1 MNDTTNE
8 QLSALLDG
16 ELPRDET
23 RFLLRRLDN
32 DPELARRWSRY
43 QVASA
48 VLRQQFVSSLPN
60 DAFVAGVMLRLD
72 ERTAVTRSQSVGGRV
87 LRWAGGGAIA
97 AAVAVF
103 ALVATR
109 PAGNGSDVP
118 VQVASNATLVAQPLA
133 AATAPVAPVGE
144 LHQPLTIDQVELPG
158 FIDYAQPA
166 SYESIVPNYAALPRG
181 SAGQRIS
188 GNAAD
193 GFVPYVLVVGSRPA
207 IPQPA
212 PRAEAAPTQQ

>member
-1 MNDTTNE
+1 MNDTTQE

-43 QVASA
+43 QIASA
-48 VLRQQFVSSLPN
+48 VLRNQFVSSLPN
-60 DAFVAGVMLRLD
+60 DAFVAGVMQRLD
-72 ERTAVTRSQSVGGRV
+72 MPGVALQRQSVGGRL
-87 LRWAGGGAIA
+87 LRYAGGGVIA

-109 PAGNGSDVP
+109 PAGTDVSAP
-118 VQVASNATLVAQPLA
+118 IAGNAFVSTQPLA
-133 AATAPVAPVGE
+133 AVTAPTAPVGE
-144 LHQPLTIDQVELPG
+144 LHQPLTLDQVALPG

-166 SYESIVPNYAALPRG
+166 SYYESIVPNYAASSRNP
-181 SAGQRIS
+181 AGQLVN
-188 GNAAD
+188 GNGAE
-193 GFVPYVLVVGSRPA
+193 GFVPYVLVVGARPA
-207 IPQPA
+207 TAQPA
-212 PRAEAAPTQQ
+212 PRGEAAPTQH

>member
-1 MNDTTNE
+1 MNDTTQE

-43 QVASA
+43 QIASA
-48 VLRQQFVSSLPN
+48 VLRNQFVSSVPN
-60 DAFVAGVMLRLD
+60 DAFVAGVMQRLD
-72 ERTAVTRSQSVGGRV
+72 VADVALPRQSIGGRL
-87 LRWAGGGAIA
+87 LRYAGGGAIA

-109 PAGNGSDVP
+109 PAGTDVAAP
-118 VQVASNATLVAQPLA
+118 VAGGALVSAQQATA
-133 AATAPVAPVGE
+133 AAAPAAPVGE
-144 LHQPLTIDQVELPG
+144 LHQPITIDQVALPG

-166 SYESIVPNYAALPRG
+166 SYYESIVPNYATASRNP
-181 SAGQRIS
+181 AGQLVN
-188 GNAAD
+188 GNAAE
-193 GFVPYVLVVGSRPA
+193 GFVPYVLVVGARPA
-207 IPQPA
+207 SAQPA
-212 PRAEAAPTQQ
+212 PRSEPAPAQH

>member
-1 MNDTTNE
+1 MNDTTQE

-43 QVASA
+43 QIASA
-48 VLRQQFVSSLPN
+48 VLRNQFVSSVPN
-60 DAFVAGVMLRLD
+60 DAFVAGVMQRLD
-72 ERTAVTRSQSVGGRV
+72 EAAVVLPRQSVGGRL
-87 LRWAGGGAIA
+87 LRYAGGGAIA

-109 PAGNGSDVP
+109 PAGTDVSAP
-118 VQVASNATLVAQPLA
+118 VAALASAQPLA
-133 AATAPVAPVGE
+133 AASAPAAPVGE
-144 LHQPLTIDQVELPG
+144 LHQPITIDQVALPG

-166 SYESIVPNYAALPRG
+166 SYYQSIVPNYAAASRNP
-181 SAGQRIS
+181 AGQLVN
-188 GNAAD
+188 GNAAE
-193 GFVPYVLVVGSRPA
+193 GFVPYVLVVGARPA
-207 IPQPA
+207 NAQPA
-212 PRAEAAPTQQ
+212 PRSEAAPAQH

>member
-1 MNDTTNE
+1 MNDSTNE

-60 DAFVAGVMLRLD
+60 DAFVAGIMLRLD
-72 ERTAVTRSQSVGGRV
+72 EQAVVTHRQSVGGRM

-109 PAGNGSDVP
+109 PAGNSGDVP
-118 VQVASNATLVAQPLA
+118 AQVTANATSAAQPLA
-133 AATAPVAPVGE
+133 ATATVAPVGE
-144 LHQPLTIDQVELPG
+144 LHQPLTIDQVALPG

-166 SYESIVPNYAALPRG
+166 SYESIVPNYAALPRN
-181 SAGQRIS
+181 SAGQRHG
-188 GNAAD
+188 GNADD

-207 IPQPA
+207 SPQPA